1 MQVNVSVI
9 QAGGPGPVIDKLTTA
24 RVTDFQNSASGDNAL
39 LKVAGMPPLK
49 SLAIAQQGP
58 HPGQRLTAVGFPAGV
73 WEVLDSQHLPQPSF
87 NAGTASGQQLSP
99 TGTPTI
105 EINADVSPGMSGG
118 PTVNSDTGEVLGV
131 NSEAMVNG
139 KQAFNFITDA
149 ATLRDF
155 LHKNNIQLGP
165 TKPFPWVWVVVGVV
179 TAAVVA
185 TLVLLALLGRR
196 KGVRKLPSRVA
207 RNRPSRP
214 TERDPLPS
222 VRRRPRPSRRNSRP
236 DRSRRSFVWMVWNGR
251 DVMSGAQMVCG
262 LLAAAAAIRDR
273 NRCDSAMARS
283 IARSRCRPT
292 DSRV

>member
-9 QAGGPGPVIDKLTTA
+9 QAGGPGRVIDKLTTA

-49 SLAIAQQGP
+49 PLAIAQQAP
-58 HPGQRLTAVGFPAGV
+58 HPGQRLTAVGFPAGA
-73 WEVLDSQHLPQPSF
+73 WEVLDSQRLPQPSF
-87 NAGTASGQQLSP
+87 NAGTASGQQDSP

-139 KQAFNFITDA
+139 NQAFNFITDA

-155 LHKNNIQLGP
+155 LHKNNIHLGP

-185 TLVLLALLGRR
+185 TLVVLALLGRR
-196 KGVRKLPSRVA
+196 KG
-207 RNRPSRP
+207 
-214 TERDPLPS
+214 
-222 VRRRPRPSRRNSRP
+222 RPRAPIQGGP
-236 DRSRRSFVWMVWNGR
+236 QPPQQAD
-251 DVMSGAQMVCG
+251 
-262 LLAAAAAIRDR
+262 
-273 NRCDSAMARS
+273 
-283 IARSRCRPT
+283 
-292 DSRV
+292 